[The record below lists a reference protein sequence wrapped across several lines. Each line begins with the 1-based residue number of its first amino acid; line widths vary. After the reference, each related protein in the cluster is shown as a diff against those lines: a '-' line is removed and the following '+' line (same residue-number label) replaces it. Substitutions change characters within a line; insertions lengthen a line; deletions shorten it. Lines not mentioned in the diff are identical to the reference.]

1 MCLFFFNNISLL
13 YIMAKYAMFLS
24 QPALNIKYYFI
35 SSFPAEEQFLAGG
48 FSVEVFCLQDRK
60 VAATY
65 RQ

>member
-1 MCLFFFNNISLL
+1 
-13 YIMAKYAMFLS
+13 MAKYAMFLS